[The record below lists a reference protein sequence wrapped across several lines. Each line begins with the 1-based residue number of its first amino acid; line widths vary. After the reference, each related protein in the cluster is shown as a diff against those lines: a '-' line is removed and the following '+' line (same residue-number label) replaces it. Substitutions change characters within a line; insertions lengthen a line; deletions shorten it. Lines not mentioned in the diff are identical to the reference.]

1 MFLLKDYFLCRMWLA
16 HVDGRKSN
24 ENIIDAQTFENMKDG
39 VIF

>member
-1 MFLLKDYFLCRMWLA
+1 MWLA
-16 HVDGRKSN
+16 TDGRKSN